1 MQERVF
7 SSGENSG
14 GRHWGKALFWAE
26 EREWKEPAV
35 GMGWGETQYL
45 WEQAAGSPEAPQNCS
60 GVRGPSQ
67 SRQWGLC

>member
-14 GRHWGKALFWAE
+14 GGLRGEALFWAE

-45 WEQAAGSPEAPQNCS
+45 WEQAAG
-60 GVRGPSQ
+60 RH
-67 SRQWGLC
+67 